1 MNKRALL
8 VFAKAPIAGH
18 AKTRLI
24 PKLGSAGAA
33 NLHQKL
39 VRHTLDTLSNSN
51 YWDTL
56 LWCAGD
62 MEHNFFRHCSA
73 NYDLKLFS
81 QQGDDLGQRMYNAAK
96 FSLQNYDSIC
106 IVGTDCP
113 MLKSEN
119 ISQAFDALKHI
130 DVAFNPAED
139 GGYILIATNSI
150 ERNIFEG
157 IQWGTSQ
164 VMTQSLGKAKQLNLN
179 VKLLDTLWD
188 VDIPEDLERPE
199 MQAFLTDISEN
210 TLKAR

>member
-1 MNKRALL
+1 MNRRALL

-39 VRHTLDTLSNSN
+39 VQHTLDTLANSN

-62 MEHNFFRHCSA
+62 MEHNFFQECSA
-73 NYDLKLFS
+73 NYDLKLIS
-81 QQGDDLGQRMYNAAK
+81 QQGDDLGQRMYHAAK
-96 FSLQNYDSIC
+96 FSLRNYDSIC

-113 MLKSEN
+113 MLKREN
-119 ISQAFDALKHI
+119 ISHAFDALNNTDI
-130 DVAFNPAED
+130 AFNPAED
-139 GGYILIATNSI
+139 GGYVLIATNAV

-157 IQWGTSQ
+157 VQWGTSQ
-164 VMTQSLGKAKQLNLN
+164 VMAQSLEKAKQLNLDT
-179 VKLLDTLWD
+179 KLLDTLWD

-199 MQAFLTDISEN
+199 MQVFLKGIS
-210 TLKAR
+210 